1 MDLKYKL
8 FFLLFLSFACENKTN
23 KGNEKT
29 RTKNNADVASVV
41 LNDKKYLDTTLYI
54 RAGDRDTALVFFL
67 HNKLDVVDFEDFISY
82 CRLCQEEG
90 KIFKLYRELFREEK
104 NLDKQIEKLKQ
115 TKNII
120 IDSTR
125 RYVIS
130 EFKTYGYFNDSPE
143 VDWLLFRCKDSQL
156 IEFVQQL
163 LKSNKLSKK
172 DKEIIKSD
180 LAEIGVN

>member
-1 MDLKYKL
+1 MLKLISMDLKYKL

-90 KIFKLYRELFREEK
+90 KILSY
-104 NLDKQIEKLKQ
+104 IE
-115 TKNII
+115 N
-120 IDSTR
+120 
-125 RYVIS
+125 
-130 EFKTYGYFNDSPE
+130 YF
-143 VDWLLFRCKDSQL
+143 VRKKIL
-156 IEFVQQL
+156 I
-163 LKSNKLSKK
+163 NR
-172 DKEIIKSD
+172 
-180 LAEIGVN
+180 